1 MVYTKCS
8 WLMLSDWPSVTLGFP
23 SHPHS
28 ITSWHQ
34 SYLPQWRDS
43 HSLRFYSGGWV
54 LRRCV
59 SKTHW
64 VRKTLA
70 TSPGENRKPVCARMW
85 LTIGQKYV
93 KSELKTPKR
102 VTIEENQWW
111 KLMAIYRTC
120 RQTDRHT
127 HTYIHT
133 QYKHIG
139 IVTSEGMQW
148 NQSGE

>member
-1 MVYTKCS
+1 MTDPVS
-8 WLMLSDWPSVTLGFP
+8 HLGSLHIPIP
-23 SHPHS
+23 SHPGIS
-28 ITSWHQ
+28 PIFLSEGTITARASQ
-34 SYLPQWRDS
+34 G
-43 HSLRFYSGGWV
+43 LRFYSGGWV
-54 LRRCV
+54 LRRSV

-70 TSPGENRKPVCARMW
+70 TSPGENGKPVYTRMW
-85 LTIGQKYV
+85 LTIEQKYV

-120 RQTDRHT
+120 RQTGNT
-127 HTYIHT
+127 HAHIHT
-133 QYKHIG
+133 QYKHTG